1 MPPFYVSLNTIY
13 QTLNTREFG
22 GRPTWAPLQLFD
34 FNAVGFSHF
43 LRVFFRQGYG
53 QDAVFKGCLDAIFL
67 DVADRELTAERM
79 AAAFFADIFLLI
91 VFFIFLFF
99 VFSRQSQD
107 VIVVADVDV
116 FFGNAR
122 QVRRQDVGLIGI
134 FDIYLR
140 DAVVAFCRMFKDVE
154 ADVIN
159 RVREYKITVPYN
171 CRSTV
176 HHNHYPLS
184 THRSLLL

>member
-1 MPPFYVSLNTIY
+1 
-13 QTLNTREFG
+13 
-22 GRPTWAPLQLFD
+22 
-34 FNAVGFSHF
+34 
-43 LRVFFRQGYG
+43 
-53 QDAVFKGCLDAIFL
+53 
-67 DVADRELTAERM
+67 M

-140 DAVVAFCRMFKDVE
+140 DAVVAFCRIFKAVE
-154 ADVIN
+154 EVVKN
-159 RVREYKITVPYN
+159 RIREYKITVRYN
-171 CRSTV
+171 WK
-176 HHNHYPLS
+176 
-184 THRSLLL
+184 